1 MEYSVNAEFQQ
12 GVLELAD
19 SINIDELQAA
29 KMFLIAQEEAQLLDR
44 PPLIAAI
51 MRFHE
56 RRLFLLEALRLVFQE
71 SSFEVEKEMT
81 QEIMQEVVAY
91 VLEIKDAPLRNA
103 SLYARKV
110 MSSMEDIERTLVLLG
125 EQIQKA
131 SIVGQIGDP
140 DVVEA
145 IEYQRNSLQQQHES
159 LGATLCYLFKGPY
172 TSPEDI
178 RHLLTRLRKLDRFDN
193 LLVHYIPSII
203 ASFVKHGSPESA
215 ASYKEAR
222 SLHTAITSSKDG
234 QSWVLQTFHSAVIAL
249 WLAVYSGWDF
259 DGPSSPLPGVN
270 LEKEAEE
277 RTKMFMTRW
286 MREGW
291 ISFLLFALGLII
303 MSKEIPLGVNW
314 WHCY

>member
-110 MSSMEDIERTLVLLG
+110 MRSMEDIERTLVLLG

-140 DVVEA
+140 DVMEA
-145 IEYQRNSLQQQHES
+145 IE
-159 LGATLCYLFKGPY
+159 
-172 TSPEDI
+172 
-178 RHLLTRLRKLDRFDN
+178 
-193 LLVHYIPSII
+193 
-203 ASFVKHGSPESA
+203 
-215 ASYKEAR
+215 
-222 SLHTAITSSKDG
+222 
-234 QSWVLQTFHSAVIAL
+234 
-249 WLAVYSGWDF
+249 
-259 DGPSSPLPGVN
+259 
-270 LEKEAEE
+270 
-277 RTKMFMTRW
+277 
-286 MREGW
+286 
-291 ISFLLFALGLII
+291 
-303 MSKEIPLGVNW
+303 
-314 WHCY
+314 